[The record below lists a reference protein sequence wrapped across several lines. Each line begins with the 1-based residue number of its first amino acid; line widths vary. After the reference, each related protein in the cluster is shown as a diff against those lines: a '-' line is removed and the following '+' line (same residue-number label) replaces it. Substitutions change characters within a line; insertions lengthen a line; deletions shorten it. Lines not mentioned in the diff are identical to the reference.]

1 MIAIADGEPPAHDR
15 AAPLPPA
22 HLPVR
27 GDGAPSG
34 GDAAHVDVVRP
45 ADLAEAAA
53 AITGS
58 GRVLIRGGGTKLD
71 WGAPAEGVERVVD
84 TGGLNRVVRHDPADL
99 TATVQAG
106 VPLAELQA
114 ELGRSSQWL
123 AVDPP
128 LHDHTGR
135 AATVGGVI
143 ATADHGPRRLA
154 YGAPRD
160 QVIGAT
166 FVLADGTVARTGGN
180 VIKNVA
186 GYDLAKLLC
195 GSLGTLALIVDV
207 TVRLQPLPAASAT
220 VGVRATPAQ
229 AHRVWLAVSDA
240 QLEPAAADHVADL
253 GLRDQAGWLWVRFDG
268 SEAVVA
274 EQARAA
280 AVLAADQGL
289 ETTTPDEPDGLWG
302 DTLMGSLAG
311 GADETVVGVSAV
323 PSVGSRVAA
332 TAARAAADAG
342 LEGRCHS
349 HVALGL
355 HRVVVAD
362 GDAAAHAAVV
372 RALRADGHRAELRRR
387 VAGVDEHVD
396 AWTDGALPS
405 AWPLMRSVTQRLDP
419 DRRLAPGR
427 FLGGL

>member
-1 MIAIADGEPPAHDR
+1 MIAIATDDAIDHDGPATAPPR
-15 AAPLPPA
+15 W
-22 HLPVR
+22 LPVR
-27 GDGAPSG
+27 GDGAEPE
-34 GDAAHVDVVRP
+34 VVRP
-45 ADLAEAAA
+45 TDLGEAGEALA
-53 AITGS
+53 GR
-58 GRVLIRGGGTKLD
+58 GRVLARGRGTKLD

-84 TGGLNRVVRHDPADL
+84 TRGLDRVVRHDPADL

-106 VPLAELQA
+106 APLAELQA
-114 ELGRSSQWL
+114 ELGRSGQWL
-123 AVDPP
+123 ALDPP

-135 AATVGGVI
+135 PATVGGVI
-143 ATADHGPRRLA
+143 AAADHGPRRLA
-154 YGAPRD
+154 HGAPRD

-207 TVRLQPLPAASAT
+207 TVRLQPLPEASAT
-220 VGVRATPAQ
+220 VGVHTTPAQ
-229 AHRVWLAVSDA
+229 AHRVWLAVSNA
-240 QLEPAAADHVADL
+240 RLEPAAADHLVDL
-253 GLRDQAGWLWVRFDG
+253 GSGDQAGWLWLRFDG

-274 EQARAA
+274 EKARAA
-280 AVLAADQGL
+280 AALATDQGL
-289 ETTTPDEPDGLWG
+289 TTTTPDDPDRLWDG
-302 DTLMGSLAG
+302 TLSRSLAG

-332 TAARAAADAG
+332 TAARAAAEAG

-355 HRVVVAD
+355 HRVGVSG
-362 GDAAAHAAVV
+362 GDAADHAAVA
-372 RALRADGHRAELRRR
+372 RALRADGHRAEVRRR
-387 VAGVDEHVD
+387 VAGVDDHVD
-396 AWTDGALPS
+396 AWTDGELPS
-405 AWPLMRSVTQRLDP
+405 AWPLMRSVKQRLDP

>member
-1 MIAIADGEPPAHDR
+1 MIAIADGEPHAHDR
-15 AAPLPPA
+15 AATLPPA
-22 HLPVR
+22 RLPVR
-27 GDGAPSG
+27 GDGAPPDG
-34 GDAAHVDVVRP
+34 EANVEVARP
-45 ADLAEAAA
+45 TSLAEAAEA
-53 AITGS
+53 VTGS
-58 GRVLIRGGGTKLD
+58 GRVLLRGGGTKLD

-84 TGGLNRVVRHDPADL
+84 TGGLNRMVRHDPADL

-106 VPLAELQA
+106 VSLAELQA

-123 AVDPP
+123 ALDPP
-128 LHDHTGR
+128 LHDHAGR
-135 AATVGGVI
+135 AATVGGVV
-143 ATADHGPRRLA
+143 AAADHGPRRLA

-166 FVLADGTVARTGGN
+166 FALADGTVARTGGN

-207 TVRLQPLPAASAT
+207 TVRLQPLPEASAT
-220 VGVRATPAQ
+220 VGVHTTPAQ

-253 GLRDQAGWLWVRFDG
+253 GSGDQAGWLWLRFDG
-268 SEAVVA
+268 SETVVT
-274 EQARAA
+274 EQARRAA
-280 AVLAADQGL
+280 TLAADQGL
-289 ETTTPDEPDGLWG
+289 ETTTPEGPLWD
-302 DTLMGSLAG
+302 DTLMSSLAG
-311 GADETVVGVSAV
+311 GADETVVAISTV
-323 PSVGSRVAA
+323 PNVGSRVAA

-342 LEGRCHS
+342 VEARCHS

-355 HRVVVAD
+355 HRVVVA
-362 GDAAAHAAVV
+362 GGAAADHAAVV
-372 RALRADGHRAELRRR
+372 AALRADGHRAELRRR
-387 VAGVDEHVD
+387 VAGVDDHTD
-396 AWTDGALPS
+396 AWTDGPLPG
-405 AWPLMRSVTQRLDP
+405 AWPLMRAVKQRLDP